1 MAISRRDFV
10 RSAAGLATLGLGGGA
25 APALYGPELQSG
37 ATRDGSSRRGKRPAV
52 IGSANALK
60 GSKLA
65 MKMIRE
71 GADPVDAAVEA
82 VATVEDD
89 PNDNSVGLGGIPNED
104 GVVQLDA
111 CVMHGPT
118 HKAGAV
124 AAIENIRNPSKVA
137 RLVMWRTDHVL
148 IVGEGAKRFAL
159 AHGFKEENLLTDK
172 ARRIWLKWK
181 ESHSDRDD
189 WLSPEESGHTRRRED
204 FEGFTYGTCT
214 CMVLTPG
221 GDLGGCTTTSGLAF
235 KIPGRVGDSPIIGA
249 GLYVDNEIGACGSTG
264 RGEANLLNC
273 SCVMIVELMRQGY
286 EPQQA
291 CLEMLKRIAKRTEKR
306 LRNERGEPSYPLT
319 FYAIR
324 KDGRVGGATMRG
336 SGKMTYHDG
345 EQARL
350 IRMPGLYEE

>member
-10 RSAAGLATLGLGGGA
+10 RSAAGLATLGLGAGGA
-25 APALYGPELQSG
+25 SALYHPDPQTAG
-37 ATRDGSSRRGKRPAV
+37 ASRKTPRGKRPAV
-52 IGSANALK
+52 IGSANALR
-60 GSKLA
+60 GSELA
-65 MKMIRE
+65 MKLIRD

-89 PNDNSVGLGGIPNED
+89 PNDNSVGLGGVPNED

-124 AAIENIRNPSKVA
+124 AAIEDIRNPSKVA
-137 RLVMWRTDHVL
+137 KLVMWRTDHVL
-148 IVGEGAKRFAL
+148 LVGEGAKRFAL

-181 ESHSDRDD
+181 EGHSDKDD
-189 WLSPEESGHTRRRED
+189 WLGPEESGHAGRRED

-214 CMVLTPG
+214 CMALTPA

-249 GLYVDNEIGACGSTG
+249 GLYVDNEVGACGSTG
-264 RGEANLLNC
+264 RGEANLQNC

-286 EPQQA
+286 EPQEA
-291 CLEMLKRIAKRTEKR
+291 CLEMLRRIAKRTEKR
-306 LRNERGEPSYPLT
+306 LRNARGEPNYPLR

-324 KDGRVGGATMRG
+324 KDGAVGGASMRG
-336 SGKMTYHDG
+336 TGKMTYHDG
-345 EQARL
+345 TQARL
-350 IRMPGLYEE
+350 IETPALYGE